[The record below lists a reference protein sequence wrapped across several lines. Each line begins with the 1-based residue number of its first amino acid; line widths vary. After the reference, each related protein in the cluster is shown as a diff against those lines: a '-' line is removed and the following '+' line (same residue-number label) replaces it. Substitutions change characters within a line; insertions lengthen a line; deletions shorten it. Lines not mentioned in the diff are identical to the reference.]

1 MNRSIDINYQNHL
14 HLLTIKQNV
23 KMMKVK
29 WRKLFVETSAWV
41 TAEVVL
47 NVVGLDNLADYS
59 EFVFQSKAMLDA
71 TEAFSN
77 LITLVS

>member
-1 MNRSIDINYQNHL
+1 
-14 HLLTIKQNV
+14 
-23 KMMKVK
+23 MKKVR
-29 WRKLFVETSAWV
+29 WRKLFMETSAWV
-41 TAEVVL
+41 TAEVML

-59 EFVFQSKAMLDA
+59 EFVFQSKAIADA

>member
-1 MNRSIDINYQNHL
+1 
-14 HLLTIKQNV
+14 
-23 KMMKVK
+23 MKKVR

-41 TAEVVL
+41 TAEVML

-59 EFVFQSKAMLDA
+59 EFVFQSKAMLGV

>member
-1 MNRSIDINYQNHL
+1 
-14 HLLTIKQNV
+14 
-23 KMMKVK
+23 MMKVK

-41 TAEVVL
+41 TAEVML

>member
-1 MNRSIDINYQNHL
+1 
-14 HLLTIKQNV
+14 
-23 KMMKVK
+23 MKRVR

-41 TAEVVL
+41 TAEVML

-59 EFVFQSKAMLDA
+59 EFVFQNKAMLDA

>member
-1 MNRSIDINYQNHL
+1 LIINFLTRDVL
-14 HLLTIKQNV
+14 HEEK
-23 KMMKVK
+23 KMKRVR

-41 TAEVVL
+41 TAEVML

-59 EFVFQSKAMLDA
+59 EFVFQSKVIADA

>member
-1 MNRSIDINYQNHL
+1 MGHSTSPVNSYQFL
-14 HLLTIKQNV
+14 ECV
-23 KMMKVK
+23 
-29 WRKLFVETSAWV
+29 V
-41 TAEVVL
+41 TAEVML

-59 EFVFQSKAMLDA
+59 EFVFQTKVIADA

>member
-1 MNRSIDINYQNHL
+1 MIINFLTRDDL
-14 HLLTIKQNV
+14 HEER
-23 KMMKVK
+23 KMKKVR

-41 TAEVVL
+41 TAEVML

-59 EFVFQSKAMLDA
+59 EFVFQSKVIADA

>member
-1 MNRSIDINYQNHL
+1 MR
-14 HLLTIKQNV
+14 V
-23 KMMKVK
+23 R

-41 TAEVVL
+41 TAEVML

-59 EFVFQSKAMLDA
+59 EFVFQSKAIETA
-71 TEAFSN
+71 TEAFSH